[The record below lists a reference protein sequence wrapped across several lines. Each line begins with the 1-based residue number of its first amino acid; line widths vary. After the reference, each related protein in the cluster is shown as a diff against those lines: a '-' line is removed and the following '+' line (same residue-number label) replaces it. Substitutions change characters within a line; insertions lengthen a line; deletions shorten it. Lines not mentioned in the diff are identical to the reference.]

1 MGILVDKLEKGYS
14 IYTSILFS
22 FLYLIF
28 LGGMVLFAYDFNI
41 QGLKIHSKKI
51 LINILLVFIGFYI
64 W

>member
-1 MGILVDKLEKGYS
+1 MGIISNKLEKGYS

-28 LGGMVLFAYDFNI
+28 LSGMVLFAYDFNI
-41 QGLKIHSKKI
+41 QGLKIHGKKI